1 MKIILPLSLI
11 KVSCC
16 VCQKNFL
23 LRKNLIRHMK
33 NIHKIAPH
41 TFATASPPLPAA
53 ASRTEPE
60 EVSSCRCCA
69 KTFYYKSD
77 RLNHEALHAGI
88 RSHACD
94 QCAKSYCTAKSLKKH
109 RQVVHL
115 SSAADC
121 TCPVCHKVLSTRL
134 KLRAHRLT
142 HSSLRPFACR
152 QCGQRFKEKRSLLK
166 HIKLKKHGGGAEGGA
181 PGGALVHSEGEVGVA
196 AEKTQFAS
204 QERDAEQPDSTE
216 FKYNSS

>member
-1 MKIILPLSLI
+1 
-11 KVSCC
+11 

-33 NIHKIAPH
+33 NIHKVAPH
-41 TFATASPPLPAA
+41 TFPTAA
-53 ASRTEPE
+53 ASSPLPLTPNSRTEAE

-77 RLNHEALHAGI
+77 RVNHEALHAGI

-94 QCAKSYCTAKSLKKH
+94 LCAKSYCTAKSLKKH
-109 RQVVHL
+109 RQVAHL

-166 HIKLKKHGGGAEGGA
+166 HIKLKKHGGGEGGA
-181 PGGALVHSEGEVGVA
+181 PGGALVHGEGEEGV
-196 AEKTQFAS
+196 EKAQFAS
-204 QERDAEQPDSTE
+204 KDRDAEQPDSTE

>member
-1 MKIILPLSLI
+1 
-11 KVSCC
+11 

-41 TFATASPPLPAA
+41 TFATAAA
-53 ASRTEPE
+53 APSPLLPTPNSRTEAE

-77 RLNHEALHAGI
+77 RVNHEALHAGI

-94 QCAKSYCTAKSLKKH
+94 LCAKSYCTAKSLKKH
-109 RQVVHL
+109 RQVAHL

-166 HIKLKKHGGGAEGGA
+166 HIKLKNHGGA
-181 PGGALVHSEGEVGVA
+181 PGGAPVHGEGEEGVA
-196 AEKTQFAS
+196 EGKTPFTS

-216 FKYNSS
+216 FKYNSL